1 MASYTLQ
8 SLIDGAIFISGVDGV
23 NRDAVAE
30 SLIPIAFQNVT
41 LAAAKDPE
49 KRSAVMQTHTV
60 ALTNGTGTIP
70 DEVMTSQKFDATV
83 VDPNDDTIGPL
94 MSLILEWKDFIDPTN
109 DVRLGYWIIRQSR
122 EIQWINPNEQYV
134 SGSGKTGSIELTIV
148 TTPTQP
154 ATAAT
159 EIDADDEILSD
170 ILSELVKLIKAAGP
184 NVTKVAA

>member
-1 MASYTLQ
+1 M
-8 SLIDGAIFISGVDGV
+8 IDAACFISGVEGINKTTV
-23 NRDAVAE
+23 SEA
-30 SLIPIAFQNVT
+30 LIPIVFQNVT

-60 ALTNGTGTIP
+60 TLANGMGTIP

-83 VDPNDDTIGPL
+83 VDPDDDTIGPL

-122 EIQWINPNEQYV
+122 ELQWINPNEQYA
-134 SGSGKTGSIELTIV
+134 SGSGKTGNIELTIV
-148 TTPTQP
+148 TTPTKP
-154 ATAAT
+154 ASASST
-159 EIDADDEILSD
+159 IDADDEILSD
-170 ILSELVKLIKAAGP
+170 LLAELVKLIKAAGP